1 MTPKIILHIGT
12 HKTGTT
18 SIQHVLHNERRH
30 FEQRGYAPIAG
41 LTGKPNFKELFHAA
55 VLRGRIKR
63 LALRRPIW
71 PRWYLA
77 HRVRLHIGRAM
88 AANRA
93 ANVIVSSE
101 LLCLLRQRQEI
112 ERLKRLFPDG
122 SEFAVVVCLRNKT
135 DYMDS
140 LRHQLERQGIAFG
153 GAGET
158 LGNLSDDT
166 WLADHSGLLSAY
178 GALTSDLRVIDYDAA
193 CARDADILP
202 SFLGAIGIADP
213 ALAVGGAHLNLRR
226 KP

>member
-1 MTPKIILHIGT
+1 MPPKIILHIGT

-18 SIQHVLHNERRH
+18 SIQYILQSERRH

-55 VLRGRIKR
+55 VSRAR
-63 LALRRPIW
+63 LQRFALRRPIW

-77 HRVRLHIGRAM
+77 HRARRHIKRAM

-93 ANVIVSSE
+93 TDFIVSSE

-112 ERLKRLFPDG
+112 ERLKRLFPIG
-122 SEFAVVVCLRNKT
+122 SEFAVVVCLRNKAG
-135 DYMDS
+135 YLAS
-140 LRHQLERQGIAFG
+140 LRSQLERQGIPPG

-158 LGNLSDDT
+158 LSDLSENT
-166 WLADHSGLLSAY
+166 WLADDKGLLSAY

-193 CARDADILP
+193 CAKDADILP
-202 SFLGAIGIADP
+202 SFLGSIGIADW
-213 ALAVGGAHLNLRR
+213 ALPVGGVHLNSRL